1 MIINM
6 NVVSGFL
13 GAGKTTFLKKIL
25 PYIDGKIAII
35 ENEFGDAGLDGDL
48 INSELPIPVREI
60 YSGCICCSLAKDL
73 KSSIADLILEYQPNQ
88 IFIEPS
94 GVASLSDVL
103 KICNQIPLSEKFS
116 IKINHIASIVD
127 ASAFEDALESFGT
140 FYLDQIKNAKT
151 LFLSH
156 IQDMPSSKI
165 EAILASLKSYN
176 SNALIFKDDWRESE
190 SEEIIELLNLSNTF
204 KFPANSNTTI
214 SENFIADTLFSSF
227 SVQKPKIFSESE
239 ISKIETALQNDVNGK
254 IWRAKGI
261 LKLDTNKLVHF
272 NYTPSSFEYKYT
284 SADISPKIMI
294 IGSKLNQVNISN
306 LFQCSK
312 LQKLI

>member
-6 NVVSGFL
+6 NVISGFL

-35 ENEFGDAGLDGDL
+35 ENEFGDAGLDGEL
-48 INSELPIPVREI
+48 INSEIPIPVREI

-73 KSSIADLILEYQPNQ
+73 KSSIAELISEYKPNH

-103 KICNQIPLSEKFS
+103 KICNQIPLPEEFS
-116 IKINHIASIVD
+116 LKINHIASIVD
-127 ASAFEDALESFGT
+127 ASAFEDALDSFGT

-156 IQDMPSSKI
+156 IKDMPSSKI

-176 SNALIFKDDWRESE
+176 SNALIFKDDWLELE

-204 KFPANSNTTI
+204 KSPANPNTTL

-227 SVQKPKIFSESE
+227 SVQKPKIFSEPE
-239 ISKIETALQNDVNGK
+239 ISKIETALKSDVNGK

-294 IGSKLNQVNISN
+294 IGSELSQVNISN

-312 LQKLI
+312 LEKLI

>member
-6 NVVSGFL
+6 NVISGFL

-35 ENEFGDAGLDGDL
+35 ENEFGDAGLDGEL
-48 INSELPIPVREI
+48 INSEIPIPVREI

-73 KSSIADLILEYQPNQ
+73 KSSIAELISEYKPNH

-103 KICNQIPLSEKFS
+103 KICNQIPLPEEFS
-116 IKINHIASIVD
+116 LKINHIASIVD
-127 ASAFEDALESFGT
+127 ASAFEDALDSFGT

-156 IQDMPSSKI
+156 IKDIPSSKI
-165 EAILASLKSYN
+165 EAILASLKDYN
-176 SNALIFKDDWRESE
+176 PSALIFKDDWLELD
-190 SEEIIELLNLSNTF
+190 SEEIIEFLNLANTF
-204 KFPANSNTTI
+204 KLPTHTHLKTAETFV
-214 SENFIADTLFSSF
+214 ADTVFSSF
-227 SVQKPKIFSESE
+227 SVQKPKTFLESE
-239 ISKIETALQNDVNGK
+239 LSKIQASLQNNINGK

-272 NYTPSSFEYKYT
+272 NYTPGSFEYKYT
-284 SADISPKIMI
+284 AADIAPKVMI
-294 IGSKLNQVNISN
+294 IGSELNQVNISN

-312 LQKLI
+312 LEKLI